1 MHFIVTYS
9 GNPRLGNVAP
19 PCHMIQ
25 AELSL
30 QVNASCRNFPFSVLA
45 FYPIADAIYTEQ
57 TLWYRL
63 QVL

>member
-9 GNPRLGNVAP
+9 GDLRLGNVAP
-19 PCHMIQ
+19 PRHMIQ

-30 QVNASCRNFPFSVLA
+30 IVNVSCRNFPFNELA
-45 FYPIADAIYTEQ
+45 LCPISDVIYTET

>member
-1 MHFIVTYS
+1 VTYS

-30 QVNASCRNFPFSVLA
+30 IVNASCRNFPFNELA
-45 FYPIADAIYTEQ
+45 FTQSPDATYTEQ
-57 TLWYRL
+57 ALWNRL
-63 QVL
+63 QLL

>member
-9 GNPRLGNVAP
+9 GNPRLGSVAP
-19 PCHMIQ
+19 PYHVIQ
-25 AELSL
+25 AGLSL
-30 QVNASCRNFPFSVLA
+30 IVNASCRNFPFNELA